1 MKNLK
6 TLLTCVTLLVA
17 MASGFAQNPMAA
29 EVTSEKEKGYLK
41 QFVQEKNGS
50 PYVVSNKGKDYYL
63 KKFDGHTLEL
73 QQEWEIERFK
83 YSKETTL
90 LDWVSA
96 TDQGIHLV
104 YRAYNVSKKTVYFV
118 ERLISYEGN
127 LGEVRE
133 IAVATGVV
141 DYRKIDF
148 IFSDDKSRI
157 AIITPPDKDVAP
169 KAFVFD
175 SDLNMLWEQSYGNP
189 FKDGPLTITQTEV
202 TNDGDL
208 LVVGYR
214 DDGKFRDYEIKT
226 STKYGVI
233 KIDTEKRIS
242 VYDLSGLEK
251 TFHGLSI
258 KPDLRSGYILAG
270 FYSEE
275 EKGYAN
281 GVYYA
286 ELDTKTMRP
295 AIEQLQN
302 TNDHSSDLDQSFDIF
317 HAAMGGHKKDGF
329 ASFRC
334 KDFAKFEN
342 GNIAVVAERDY
353 VSNIP
358 GVYRNRFVGEVVILG
373 FNEKGQFIWLNT
385 IPKKQTDNGL
395 GSVSY
400 IFHHAGDRMFLLY
413 NDDVRNAESIN
424 NGEGN
429 QYSGFGRNYG
439 LIGARID
446 QKGNMKL
453 SSLPSVESY
462 KLIVSTKRYFSLN
475 AENLYVYRLQYGMG
489 KFKIS
494 KYNFDLRF

>member
-1 MKNLK
+1 MKSLK
-6 TLLTCVTLLVA
+6 ALFTYVALFVA
-17 MASGFAQNPMAA
+17 MTSGFAQSPMAK
-29 EVTSEKEKGYLK
+29 EVTSDKEKGILK
-41 QFVQEKNGS
+41 QFVEERDGS
-50 PYVVSNKGKDYYL
+50 LYAVTSKGKKYYL
-63 KKFDGHTLEL
+63 KKFVSHTLAL

-83 YSKETTL
+83 YSKEIAL

-96 TDQGIHLV
+96 TDKGIHLV
-104 YRAYNVSKKTVYFV
+104 YRAYDESKETVYFV
-118 ERLISYEGN
+118 ERLISREGN

-133 IAVATGVV
+133 IAVATGIE

-148 IFSDDKSRI
+148 IFSEDKSRI
-157 AIITPPDKDVAP
+157 AITTPPDKGVAP

-175 SDLNMLWEQSYGNP
+175 NDLNMLWEQSYGNP

-202 TNDGDL
+202 TNEGDL

-214 DDGKFRDYEIKT
+214 DDGKFREYEIKT

-233 KIDTEKRIS
+233 KIDAEKRVS

-258 KPDLRSGYILAG
+258 KPDIRNGYVLTG
-270 FYSEE
+270 FYSDD

-281 GVYYA
+281 GVYYS
-286 ELDTKTMRP
+286 ELDKKTMRP
-295 AIEQLQN
+295 TMEQLQN
-302 TNDHSSDLDQSFDIF
+302 TEELSSDLNQSFDIF

-353 VSNIP
+353 VSNVP
-358 GVYRNRFVGEVVILG
+358 GVYRNRFVGEVVVLG
-373 FNEKGQFIWLNT
+373 FNEKGQLIWLNT

-395 GSVSY
+395 GTVSY
-400 IFHHAGDRMFLLY
+400 VFHHAGERMFLLY

-453 SSLPSVESY
+453 SSLPSDESY
-462 KLIVSTKRYFSLN
+462 KLIVSTRRYLSLN
-475 AENLYVYRLQYGMG
+475 DENLFIYRLQYGMG
-489 KFKIS
+489 KFKLS
-494 KYNFDLRF
+494 TYNFDLRF